1 MKKEQIWDGKRKF
14 TFALNIQVTTED
26 VGLDEIIQRECS
38 IKRGLKIDSRENYS
52 PQKLVFN
59 RQGRR
64 KERAF

>member
-38 IKRGLKIDSRENYS
+38 IKRGLKIDSREN
-52 PQKLVFN
+52 
-59 RQGRR
+59 
-64 KERAF
+64 